1 VESLVCGPISLS
13 LGSGNH
19 KKHAHMITNEPI
31 QKRLNCL
38 PFLVL
43 GSNEVVHDASILP
56 RD

>member
-1 VESLVCGPISLS
+1 MESLACGPISPS

-19 KKHAHMITNEPI
+19 DKHVHMTTHKPI
-31 QKRLNCL
+31 QNRLKSL

-43 GSNEVVHDASILP
+43 ASNEVVHDASILP

>member
-1 VESLVCGPISLS
+1 MESLVCGPISPS

-19 KKHAHMITNEPI
+19 KKHAHMITNKPM
-31 QKRLNCL
+31 QKRLKSL

>member
-1 VESLVCGPISLS
+1 MESLVCGPISPS

-19 KKHAHMITNEPI
+19 NKHAHMITNKPM
-31 QKRLNCL
+31 QKRLKSL

>member
-1 VESLVCGPISLS
+1 MESLVCGPISPS

-19 KKHAHMITNEPI
+19 KNDAHMITNKQI
-31 QKRLNCL
+31 QKRLKFL

-43 GSNEVVHDASILP
+43 GSNEVVHDALILP